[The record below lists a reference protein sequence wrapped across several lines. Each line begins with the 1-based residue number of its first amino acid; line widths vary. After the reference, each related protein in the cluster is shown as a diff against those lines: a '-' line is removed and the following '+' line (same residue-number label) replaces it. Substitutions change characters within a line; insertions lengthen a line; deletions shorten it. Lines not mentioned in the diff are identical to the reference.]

1 MSSVFI
7 TCKALTGK
15 TKLTRAGETPRGK
28 SRTNE
33 RRHIGLSGSRRLQQ
47 LSTEEG

>member
-1 MSSVFI
+1 MSSVFK

-15 TKLTRAGETPRGK
+15 RKLTRPRGTPRGK

-33 RRHIGLSGSRRLQQ
+33 RRHIELSVSRRLQQ